1 MAKINITFDNTNY
14 QIDESSFAEA
24 TAELRQHLST
34 TMSGS
39 GATVTLGG
47 ISYNIDSAKLS
58 SATNDFITHL
68 GSIAGSGSKVVV
80 GGTEYSFSSAKVKDA
95 VSTLKTIFG
104 NLHNPDE
111 EVDIVIVLDEAILDE
126 HVLG

>member
-14 QIDESSFAEA
+14 SIDESSFDAA
-24 TAELRQHLST
+24 TASLQRHLST
-34 TMSGS
+34 TMNGS
-39 GATVTLGG
+39 GATINLGG
-47 ISYNIDSAKLS
+47 ISYNVDSAKLS
-58 SATNDFITHL
+58 NATNDFVTHL

-80 GGTEYSFSSAKVKDA
+80 GGTEYSFDPTKVEDA
-95 VSTLKTIFG
+95 VSALKTVLG

-111 EVDIVIVLDEAILDE
+111 AVDIVIVLDEAILDE